1 MDSVIYEQNNQI
13 WQKSLWGML
22 VRALLVGGWICAM
35 SVKCEQEMTTYNI
48 LSALEE
54 ECDDKQKKRK
64 FREQ

>member
-1 MDSVIYEQNNQI
+1 M
-13 WQKSLWGML
+13 WQTSLWGIL